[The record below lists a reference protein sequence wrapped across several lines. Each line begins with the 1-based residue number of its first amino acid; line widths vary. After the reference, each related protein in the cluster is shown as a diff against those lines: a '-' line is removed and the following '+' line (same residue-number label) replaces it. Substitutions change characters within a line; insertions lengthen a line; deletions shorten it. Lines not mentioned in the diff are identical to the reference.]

1 MSEATGTTTSSKL
14 VHNSTLLPEFA
25 TEAFATVTTIFRTTR
40 KIAEGVERTVDGVD
54 EIATLMLSQQ
64 KKRLVLEYA
73 EK

>member
-1 MSEATGTTTSSKL
+1 MSEAKP
-14 VHNSTLLPEFA
+14 TLLPEFA
-25 TEAFATVTTIFRTTR
+25 QEALTTVTTVFRTTR